1 MPKMAIAWREQGR
14 SSYWRSFMCG
24 VSVTILLMTVI
35 IFGTLMLSP
44 ERVERLF
51 TDRHS
56 TRGHHVVTPVAVGG
70 ARGQSPPPPPHL
82 PSNAQVAQAAATALP
97 PPASARKQPT
107 DAAEGAR
114 FDELYRWR
122 ANMRERR
129 NERRQRQQV
138 VMNMVID
145 DPMALM
151 RDMLGDVGGVM
162 GGAVGE
168 MLNDVQNDLRRDQ
181 RFGAANGGD
190 LFFSPGATNGEP
202 YVITVMA

>member
-1 MPKMAIAWREQGR
+1 MPKMAMASREQGR

-56 TRGHHVVTPVAVGG
+56 TVVTPVNVVG

-82 PSNAQVAQAAATALP
+82 PSNAPVVQAAATALP

-114 FDELYRWR
+114 YLDELYRWR

-181 RFGAANGGD
+181 SFGAANGGD

-202 YVITVMA
+202 YVITVVA